1 MHTMPIDPS
10 ISLNVQ
16 QFDPMASYGKALS
29 LKTLMGQQQLQGLQ
43 IDQAERE
50 QRDALKMAEV
60 FKRNINPDGSLNRT
74 KLIQETADAGLGN
87 KIPGMQKQW
96 NEADKADADLRYTN
110 SKTKDIDFGLLKKRL
125 GATNGALA
133 SLLSRR
139 DFTYQDVLA
148 QVNRLVDDK
157 VITPEEGATV
167 VRDIPDR
174 PDLLRP
180 YLVQKGIEGLET
192 EKRLELLTPKLER
205 VNNGKTTSFV
215 DTNKWTNPDGP
226 APIRMTT
233 TPGEDQ
239 SAATSRRGQN
249 MTDARAREGNDIA
262 RKAARTQVVETPDGY
277 ALVDKGTGLV
287 RPAATMSGARVSGKD
302 SGLNDSQSKA
312 LLFGSRMQAANK
324 ILDSM
329 ASQGVDQPGLIKR
342 AVGSV
347 PLIGDGLGTMVNGT
361 QSAQQQQVEQA
372 QRDFINAVLRRE
384 SGAVIA
390 SSEFDSATRQYF
402 PQPGDSGAVKKQKAM
417 NRQLAIRGLMAEV
430 PAGKAA
436 KFNSEAQPPASK
448 PAALP
453 GGWSVTEH

>member
-16 QFDPMASYGKALS
+16 QFDPMAAYGKAMQLS
-29 LKTLMGQQQLQGLQ
+29 SLLGQQRLQGVQ
-43 IDQAERE
+43 IDHAERE
-50 QRDALKMAEV
+50 QRDAVKMAEV

-239 SAATSRRGQN
+239 SAATSRRGQDIQAQTSRRGQDLEN
-249 MTDARAREGNDIA
+249 ARAGTAVEKDASGNLMLVNKSTGASRPITGANGKPLNLGMGQADAKEALNLISQAEPLLRSSTGSWAGKGLDVLAAGFGFATPGSITAGKLKSLEGALVSKMPKMSGPQSDKDVAMYRQMAGEIGDDTVPYA
-262 RKAARTQVVETPDGY
+262 RKLAALDTIREIQERHAGMQPGSSRTPIAQQ
-277 ALVDKGTGLV
+277 A
-287 RPAATMSGARVSGKD
+287 PAA
-302 SGLNDSQSKA
+302 Q
-312 LLFGSRMQAANK
+312 QAA
-324 ILDSM
+324 
-329 ASQGVDQPGLIKR
+329 
-342 AVGSV
+342 
-347 PLIGDGLGTMVNGT
+347 
-361 QSAQQQQVEQA
+361 
-372 QRDFINAVLRRE
+372 
-384 SGAVIA
+384 
-390 SSEFDSATRQYF
+390 
-402 PQPGDSGAVKKQKAM
+402 
-417 NRQLAIRGLMAEV
+417 
-430 PAGKAA
+430 
-436 KFNSEAQPPASK
+436 K